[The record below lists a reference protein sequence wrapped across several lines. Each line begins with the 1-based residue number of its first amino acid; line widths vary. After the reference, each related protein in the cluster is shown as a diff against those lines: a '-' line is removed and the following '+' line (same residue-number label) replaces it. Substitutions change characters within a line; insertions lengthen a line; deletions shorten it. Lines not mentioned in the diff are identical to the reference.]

1 MDKDK
6 RKNFASRQE
15 IREWKTG
22 FRKTKCVRMPRMEEV
37 VVVGSPDCLGRGK
50 SEDAGGGGECEFK
63 YQMQCRWKQILIR

>member
-1 MDKDK
+1 
-6 RKNFASRQE
+6 
-15 IREWKTG
+15 
-22 FRKTKCVRMPRMEEV
+22 MEEV